1 MNRPLF
7 IIFATIALDAV
18 GIGLIFPILPSLLQ
32 DMTHSTHIAVYMGIL
47 ASLYA
52 AMQFIFSPLLGAL
65 SDRWGRRPILL
76 ISLAGSAVNYL
87 FLAFSHSL
95 LFLFLGRIV
104 AGITSANMAVASAY
118 IVDVSQESSRA
129 KYFGLINAMF
139 GAGFIIGPVLGGFL
153 SEYWLRLPFLVAAML
168 TGFNLLLTYFVL
180 PESRWVTSRKGPL
193 PPLNPLKVFAGVGSV
208 HGVLPLIATFFI
220 FSAIGEVYGVC
231 WALWGHDTFQWNG
244 FWVGLSLGMFGLC
257 QMLVQAFIPRHA
269 SRILG
274 DRKTVLIGIACTC
287 VALCMMAFAKSGWMI
302 FAIMPIFALGSMGT
316 PSLQA
321 LASQKVS
328 AEQQGQFQGVI
339 ASTVSLASMIA
350 PLFFSM
356 LYFQFQTQWP
366 GAIWLS
372 VIVIYLIALPV
383 VLYSTRTVL
392 SKGT

>member
-1 MNRPLF
+1 MNRSLF
-7 IIFATIALDAV
+7 IIFATIALDAI
-18 GIGLIFPILPSLLQ
+18 GIGLIFPILPLLLQ

-47 ASLYA
+47 ASIYA

-65 SDRWGRRPILL
+65 SDRWGRRPVLL

-87 FLAFSHSL
+87 FLTFSHNLIL
-95 LFLFLGRIV
+95 LLVGRII

-118 IVDVSQESSRA
+118 IVDVSHENNRA

-153 SEYWLRLPFLVAAML
+153 SEYGLRLPFLVAAIL
-168 TGFNLLLTYFVL
+168 TGLNLLFAFFVL
-180 PESRWVTSRKGPL
+180 PESRRVTSEGKQL
-193 PPLNPLKVFAGVGSV
+193 FTLNPFKIFAGISSIR
-208 HGVLPLIATFFI
+208 GVLPLVTTFFI

-231 WALWGHDTFQWNG
+231 WALWGHDTFQWSG
-244 FWVGLSLGMFGLC
+244 FWVGLSLGAFGLC
-257 QMLVQAFIPRHA
+257 QMLVQIFIPSHA
-269 SRILG
+269 SRLLG
-274 DRKTVLIGIACTC
+274 NRNAVLAGIVCSC
-287 VALCMMAFAKSGWMI
+287 LALAVMAFAQSGWMI

-339 ASTVSLASMIA
+339 ASTVSMASMIA
-350 PLFFSM
+350 PLFFST
-356 LYFQFQTQWP
+356 LYFQFQEKWP

-372 VIVIYLIALPV
+372 MILIYLITLPII
-383 VLYSTRTVL
+383 LYSTRPVEQQR
-392 SKGT
+392 